1 MSYFIFIIT
10 IVVAVCAILA
20 AYGFK
25 GRSTTIGVDLGTTF
39 SVIGVVKDG
48 QVTIVTDEQGRNIF
62 PSVISF
68 ADSGVIHGLYD
79 ALPYL
84 SLNPK
89 NTIFNAKRFIG
100 KRLDDTDVQ
109 EYASAHPFEV
119 VEGNTSQYGNIAFA
133 LSSTGH
139 PNTVSP
145 IEVGSQVLKH
155 LLKVTAS
162 FLGHSQ
168 VNKAVIAV
176 PAKFNSLQREAT
188 AAAFKAAG
196 LKVVR
201 VLEEPTAAAVA
212 YDLHKNSSIHHILVY
227 DFGGGTLDVSLLFV
241 ANGSVQ
247 VYATDGDDTLG
258 GSDFDLCMYDIVRNK
273 LEIHHEITLEKLSE
287 MQRETLSSEFCT
299 SATIRSMAE
308 QIKKDLTYAPSK
320 EFKCQFPSGKHVSF
334 EVTKDEFESGCEG
347 LFQRGL
353 LPVTRLLDDLGINFL
368 I

>member
-1 MSYFIFIIT
+1 MSMSYLIFVVT
-10 IVVAVCAILA
+10 VVVAICAILA

-39 SVIGVVKDG
+39 SVVGVVKNG
-48 QVTIVTDEQGRNIF
+48 KVTIVEDEQGRNIF
-62 PSVISF
+62 PSIISF
-68 ADSGVIHGLYD
+68 ANNGEIYGLYD
-79 ALPYL
+79 AMPYL
-84 SLNPK
+84 STNPA

-100 KRLDDTDVQ
+100 KRFDEEDV
-109 EYASAHPFEV
+109 EDYASAHPFKV
-119 VEGNTSQYGNIAFA
+119 VEINSTKYGNIGFEI
-133 LSSTGH
+133 SSSGH
-139 PNTVSP
+139 PKEVSP
-145 IEVGSQVLKH
+145 VEIGTHVLKH
-155 LLKVTAS
+155 LLKVTAG
-162 FLGHSQ
+162 FLGHAQ

-176 PAKFNSLQREAT
+176 PAKFSAIQREAT
-188 AAAFKAAG
+188 AMAYKAAG

-258 GSDFDLCMYDIVRNK
+258 GSDFDLCMYDIVRQK
-273 LEIHHEITLEKLSE
+273 LESHHEITLEKLSE

-299 SATIRSMAE
+299 SATVRAMAE
-308 QIKKDLTYAPSK
+308 QIKKDLTYVPSK

-334 EVTKDEFESGCEG
+334 DITKDEFEHGCKD
-347 LFQRGL
+347 LFDRGL
-353 LPVTRLLDDLGINFL
+353 LPVTRLLDDLGN
-368 I
+368 